1 MLFHLASS
9 VLCASLSAASDCFKH
24 LDEVRTSFW
33 AFRTAAFSSLSF
45 TAPGEGGGA
54 RISEVADLRLGDS
67 GGGSWVRV
75 TTGAAAGAAA
85 AAGTAGTFD
94 FLRLGMPT
102 PTFRGIAALLS
113 L

>member
-1 MLFHLASS
+1 M
-9 VLCASLSAASDCFKH
+9 
-24 LDEVRTSFW
+24 
-33 AFRTAAFSSLSF
+33 
-45 TAPGEGGGA
+45 
-54 RISEVADLRLGDS
+54 SEVADLRLGDS

-102 PTFRGIAALLS
+102 PTFRGMQRCS
-113 L
+113 PCEMMGFGFGW